1 MHTYMVGNVLNVVSI
16 PHSLGFMKW
25 VKRCLLSGFSLWPKR
40 KRRRRSLTYDG
51 DKRTFTVTKT
61 SLGCHATLAYCDRRG
76 PTALLK
82 RKGSYLGERPKRTQV
97 MEGLL
102 SGLKRVDVFLFGGKI
117 NRRPSVTLSSDRWL
131 AHRVGD
137 HASAVRFFVDLTRRP
152 SMKSASKSWHGGRL
166 CSVALSQD
174 KWCHHDGP

>member
-1 MHTYMVGNVLNVVSI
+1 MI
-16 PHSLGFMKW
+16 
-25 VKRCLLSGFSLWPKR
+25 SGL
-40 KRRRRSLTYDG
+40 
-51 DKRTFTVTKT
+51 FTVTKT

-117 NRRPSVTLSSDRWL
+117 NRRPSVTLSRPIAGWHIVLDTM
-131 AHRVGD
+131 RVRYG
-137 HASAVRFFVDLTRRP
+137 FFVDLTRRP
-152 SMKSASKSWHGGRL
+152 SMKSASKS
-166 CSVALSQD
+166 
-174 KWCHHDGP
+174 

>member
-1 MHTYMVGNVLNVVSI
+1 MI
-16 PHSLGFMKW
+16 
-25 VKRCLLSGFSLWPKR
+25 SGL
-40 KRRRRSLTYDG
+40 
-51 DKRTFTVTKT
+51 FTVTKT

-102 SGLKRVDVFLFGGKI
+102 SGLKSVVVFLFGGKI

-152 SMKSASKSWHGGRL
+152 SMKSASKS
-166 CSVALSQD
+166 
-174 KWCHHDGP
+174 